1 MDFFEAINPGKGDI
15 IALVGGGGKTS
26 IMFRLGQEAAKRG
39 LKTVLTT
46 TTKIF
51 YPIEYH
57 KQVILSTEP
66 DQLYAVVRDK
76 LSEFQLIVAATQVIP
91 GNKLLG
97 VNKLWISGFLK
108 SGADLVIVE
117 ADGAAQKP
125 LKAPA
130 DHEPVIPPETT
141 ILMPVVGLDCLGKP
155 LNHFHRPEIMA
166 QIAKVASDDIVEP
179 RTVAVIATHPQGL
192 RKHMPANSRF
202 IPFINKVDYPG
213 DIEPAL
219 EIAAEIQQRFPCNVL
234 LGAARHGYP
243 VKRFVTF
250 HDFP

>member
-1 MDFFEAINPGKGDI
+1 MDFFDAINPGKGDI

-26 IMFRLGQEAAKRG
+26 VMFRLGKEAAKRG
-39 LKTVLTT
+39 YKTVLTT

-51 YPIEYH
+51 YPKEPV
-57 KQVILSTEP
+57 QVILSNEP
-66 DQLYAVVRDK
+66 GQLFRIVKDK
-76 LSEFQLIVAATQVIP
+76 LSKLQQLVVATEAIP

-97 VNKLWISGFLK
+97 VNKQWISGFLQA
-108 SGADLVIVE
+108 GADLVIVE

-141 ILMPVVGLDCLGKP
+141 ILIPVIGLDCLGKP
-155 LNHFHRPEIMA
+155 LNHFHRPEILSG
-166 QIAKVASDDIVEP
+166 IAGTTLDEIVKP
-179 RTVAVIATHPQGL
+179 RTVGRITTHSLGL

-202 IPFINKVDYPG
+202 IPFINKVDYPT

-219 EIAAEIQQRFPCNVL
+219 EIAAEIHKVFPCAVL
-234 LGAARHGYP
+234 LGAALNSDP
-243 VKRFVTF
+243 VKKVVT
-250 HDFP
+250 